1 MKNLKTNH
9 GGMGNDDNQPK
20 YDRIITQKS
29 HVSLACFYDIS
40 ERS

>member
-20 YDRIITQKS
+20 YDRIITQKKPRQFG
-29 HVSLACFYDIS
+29 LFL
-40 ERS
+40 